1 MMASMDDDKLVKYQS
16 QRKQRKACRAVF
28 LLAFTL
34 AASVIAFSFSPST
47 SQLVT
52 TASKYHPQV
61 KDIHRRLNTA
71 AHRHLNKAHVHLKNH
86 HWSASTATKLR
97 GNNAASFVHLH
108 QVNHDGRTLGEQE
121 EKPMAQA
128 HQVNH
133 DGRTLGEQEEKPM
146 AQAQKKVVAS
156 DMNEQQDVVTN
167 EHADTA
173 AATNQPQEAI
183 AS

>member
-28 LLAFTL
+28 LLTFTL

-108 QVNHDGRTLGEQE
+108 HVNRDGRTLGEQE

-128 HQVNH
+128 
-133 DGRTLGEQEEKPM
+133 EKE
-146 AQAQKKVVAS
+146 VVAS
-156 DMNEQQDVVTN
+156 DMNEQQDVVTI
-167 EHADTA
+167 EHTATA
-173 AATNQPQEAI
+173 AATNQAT
-183 AS
+183 ARSNR

>member
-16 QRKQRKACRAVF
+16 QRKQRKVCRAVF

-34 AASVIAFSFSPST
+34 AASVITFSFSPST

-128 HQVNH
+128 
-133 DGRTLGEQEEKPM
+133 
-146 AQAQKKVVAS
+146 QKKVVAS

-173 AATNQPQEAI
+173 AATNQPQESI
-183 AS
+183 ASKE

>member
-34 AASVIAFSFSPST
+34 AASVITFSFSPST

-128 HQVNH
+128 
-133 DGRTLGEQEEKPM
+133 
-146 AQAQKKVVAS
+146 QKKVVAS
-156 DMNEQQDVVTN
+156 DMNDQQDVVTN